1 MESKVVSR
9 FARFVFEVEQEF
21 MKTGYFIVDK
31 WLYTPLTGLPPVH
44 LDLTAVYTDS
54 LIAHSSLSVE
64 ARGAGETSPSK
75 KGKEGRL
82 LSSPKLYEVAVHRKQ
97 EPRPSS

>member
-1 MESKVVSR
+1 MRAVFWSNVVLCGRLRARLNEVPVMSPEVIVILVMESKVVSP
-9 FARFVFEVEQEF
+9 FVRFVFEVEQEF

-54 LIAHSSLSVE
+54 VS
-64 ARGAGETSPSK
+64 
-75 KGKEGRL
+75 
-82 LSSPKLYEVAVHRKQ
+82 
-97 EPRPSS
+97 